1 MSTAK
6 KPLAKF
12 EVQQKYPPKEKEKK
26 KKMVEDFVIL
36 NNYNDHRMTDV
47 KRECQQKMPLTK
59 PVLHGEKLINKYY

>member
-12 EVQQKYPPKEKEKK
+12 EVQQKYPPKEKKK

-36 NNYNDHRMTDV
+36 NNYNDDRMTDV
-47 KRECQQKMPLTK
+47 KRECQQKNATDQTRFTWRE
-59 PVLHGEKLINKYY
+59 VNK